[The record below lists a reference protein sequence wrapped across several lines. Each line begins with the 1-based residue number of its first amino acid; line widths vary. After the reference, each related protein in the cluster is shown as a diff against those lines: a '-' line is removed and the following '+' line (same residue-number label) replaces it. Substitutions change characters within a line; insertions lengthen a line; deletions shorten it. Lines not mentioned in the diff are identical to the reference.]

1 MELRQI
7 RYFVAVAEE
16 LHFGR
21 AAERLHI
28 VQPTVSQ
35 QIRRPERELAV
46 TLFDRSTRSVTLTA
60 AGDAFLPHAR
70 ALLAAERAGL
80 AAMAAL
86 RAEEAAVL
94 RLGTNVGLGTRLDRL
109 LAALAEGAPQ
119 TGVELVSLPPADR
132 LRQVREGTLDAAL
145 VRGVDRAPDLDLVPV
160 WRDPLVVALPLRIV
174 PREHNPHLVDLLVG
188 ACRAAGFEP
197 VVGRTFTT
205 DQDTLAAIGA
215 GPPTWTAVG
224 SRRRPSAC
232 GSSYACAWVG
242 SGRSANLQRGE
253 PGAGHPGGA
262 QDVLP
267 DVVRVGVAE
276 DPRPPSRSYAPP
288 AATRPAPGRP
298 RSQTHTPDRRCPGRG
313 TGCRQRKAVVSLN
326 CEPVSMPA
334 RNPRVRA
341 STTPVAALRRV
352 EFPWTTIRC

>member
-35 QIRRPERELAV
+35 QIRRLERELAV

-132 LRQVREGTLDAAL
+132 LRRVREGTLDAAL

-160 WRDPLVVALPLRIV
+160 WRDPLVVALPAAHPLADRAEVALADLAALPLRIV

-215 GPPTWTAVG
+215 GPPTWTVFYASKAAILSTTRTVFRPFAAPVPTMQTYLAIRPDAPA
-224 SRRRPSAC
+224 RRLAALLDAC
-232 GSSYACAWVG
+232 
-242 SGRSANLQRGE
+242 R
-253 PGAGHPGGA
+253 A
-262 QDVLP
+262 QD
-267 DVVRVGVAE
+267 E
-276 DPRPPSRSYAPP
+276 DPP
-288 AATRPAPGRP
+288 TPG
-298 RSQTHTPDRRCPGRG
+298 THHD
-313 TGCRQRKAVVSLN
+313 S
-326 CEPVSMPA
+326 
-334 RNPRVRA
+334 
-341 STTPVAALRRV
+341 
-352 EFPWTTIRC
+352 